1 MNPIARYTHWLHT
14 QWPAGKPE
22 VLPVVDADGGTN
34 VPGLYVVGD
43 LSGVPLLKL
52 SVNGGVRVVRR
63 IREELGGASEEGV
76 LDVAIVGGGTAGFA
90 AAAEAEELGL
100 SYCVFESTEPFS
112 TIVNFPKEKPIYK
125 YPTETPLEGDLE
137 FHDKSDVK
145 EGLLEDLRE
154 QTVDRGL
161 HWAVG
166 KVDRVEK
173 KGDRFEL
180 VLPEKASPPEGQ
192 HLNGLSW
199 VTEGERVKAKRVV
212 VAIGRSGSYR
222 KLGVPGEDKDEK
234 VSNRLFDPAD
244 AEGQRVLVVGGGDSA
259 MEAAISLVDA
269 GADVTL
275 SYRKAEFNRPKPENR
290 EKLLALAENPEASE
304 RVESPD
310 DVRQSTAHGET
321 NPGGRLEL
329 LMGSNV
335 TEIRDDEVD
344 VELADGSTK
353 TVPNDQVFTLI
364 GREAPLPFFRKSGV
378 HILGERNATWWVTL
392 IASLLFFTWM
402 YHWKNKQP
410 LFGIEAL
417 DLPGWMKIDPGAAFR
432 GWVQGVSGYFADPT
446 TLGGTL
452 AESASGRSFY
462 YTLAYCTVVVVFGV
476 RRIRRRK
483 TPYVKVQT
491 ATLAVIQCVPLFIL
505 PELVFPYLGHNG
517 VFAGDSGV
525 LRGFADTFFPL
536 YDEANPTGGREYWRS
551 YGFILAW
558 PLLAWNWFTA
568 EPLWGWLILGFL
580 QTFVAIPAIVY
591 VWGKGAYCGWICSCG
606 ALAETLGDTQRHK
619 MPHGPFWNRMNM
631 IGQAILLF
639 AFVVMGFRVVGWV
652 LPDGNFAETGFT
664 WLASEAPVISWAWGV
679 DLLWAGILGVA
690 MYFHFSGRVWCRFA
704 CPLAALMHVYAR
716 FTRFRILA
724 DKKKCI
730 SCNVCTSVC
739 HQGIDVM
746 SFANKGE
753 PMADPQCVRCSACVQ
768 MCPTGVLSFGSIDR
782 ATGEPA
788 GVDPAWLAA
797 SPVNIAE
804 GGVTVNGKRI
814 R

>member
-1 MNPIARYTHWLHT
+1 MNPIARYTRWLHT
-14 QWPAGKPE
+14 RWPAGKPE
-22 VLPVVDADGGTN
+22 VLPVVDADGSTN
-34 VPGLYVVGD
+34 VPGLHVVGD

-52 SVNGGVRVVRR
+52 SVNGGVAAVRK
-63 IREELGGASEEGV
+63 IRAEIHDDAEDGV

-90 AAAEAEELGL
+90 AAAEAEKLGL
-100 SYCVFESTEPFS
+100 SYCVFEASEPFS

-125 YPTETPLEGDLE
+125 YPTEAPLDGDLE
-137 FHDKSDVK
+137 FHDKSDIK

-166 KVDRVEK
+166 KVDHVEK
-173 KGDRFEL
+173 QGGLFEL

-192 HLNGLSW
+192 HLNGLTW
-199 VTEGERVKAKRVV
+199 VTEQERVKAKRVI

-222 KLGVPGEDKDEK
+222 KLGVPGEERDDK
-234 VSNRLFDPAD
+234 VANRLFDPKD
-244 AEGQRVLVVGGGDSA
+244 AQGERVLVVGGGDSA
-259 MEAAISLVDA
+259 MEAAISLVEA
-269 GADVTL
+269 GANVTL
-275 SYRKAEFNRPKPENR
+275 SYRKGEFNRPKPENR
-290 EKLLALAENPEASE
+290 DRLLVLSEDAE
-304 RVESPD
+304 
-310 DVRQSTAHGET
+310 
-321 NPGGRLEL
+321 RLEV
-329 LMGSNV
+329 LMSSNV
-335 TEIRDDEVD
+335 TEIRESEVD
-344 VELADGSTK
+344 VKLADGSTR
-353 TVPNDQVFTLI
+353 TLDNDRVFTLI

-378 HILGERNATWWVTL
+378 HILGERNAIWWATL
-392 IASLLFFTWM
+392 VASLLFFTWM
-402 YHWKNKQP
+402 YHWKNEKP
-410 LFGIEAL
+410 LLGIDPLE
-417 DLPGWMKIDPGAAFR
+417 LPEWMKFNFGAAFWDQVR
-432 GWVQGVSGYFADPT
+432 GWGGSVGAYFSDLT
-446 TLGGTL
+446 TVGGTL
-452 AESASGRSFY
+452 AQAASGRSFY
-462 YTLAYCTVVVVFGV
+462 YTLAYCTIVVIFGI
-476 RRIRRRK
+476 RRIRRRR

-491 ATLAVIQCVPLFIL
+491 LTLAVIQCLPLFIL
-505 PELVFPYLGHNG
+505 PELILPYLGHNG
-517 VFAGDSGV
+517 VFAGESG
-525 LRGFADTFFPL
+525 LARGLADTFFPL
-536 YDEANPTGGREYWRS
+536 YDQADPAGGREYWRS

-568 EPLWGWLILGFL
+568 EPLWGWLILGSL

-639 AFVVMGFRVVGWV
+639 ALVIMAFRIIGWV
-652 LPDGNFAETGFT
+652 LPDGNFAATAFQ
-664 WLASEAPVISWAWGV
+664 WLSSSAPIISWAWGV

-704 CPLAALMHVYAR
+704 CPLAALMHIYAR
-716 FTRFRILA
+716 FTKFRILA

-768 MCPTGVLSFGSIDR
+768 MCPTGVLSFGTIDR
-782 ATGEPA
+782 ATGEPV
-788 GVDPAWLAA
+788 GVDPSWLAA

-804 GGVTVNGKRI
+804 GEVTVNGKRI